1 MQTEKEIKRLT
12 EAHRISDFLIRY
24 DKINKIKFQIIMNI
38 KYNKA
43 LWFVTI
49 LAIVM
54 LIPFLGLTE
63 FNTKGEPREAVVA
76 YTMLEHG
83 NWILPINNGGDIPYK
98 PPFFHWCIA
107 FFSLFAGHVSEF
119 TSRLPSAVS
128 LILMTIGGFIFFAKR
143 KDTQTSLIAAI
154 LTLTAF
160 EVHRAGINC
169 RVDMVNT
176 AFMVGAMYL
185 LYRWWEKGKHQ
196 LPWLAILCMSG
207 ATLTKGPV
215 GIILPCFVMGVFMLT
230 QRENFWG
237 IVWRMAATAVLS
249 LIIPFCWYYAAY
261 LQGGNEFLELVKEEN
276 IDRFMGKM
284 AYESHENPA
293 WYNLLTLITGWLP
306 YTLLLLFS
314 LFILPWKKF
323 SKSKFVE
330 NAKKATP
337 LQVFTWLAFLLV
349 LFFYCIPKSK
359 RSVYLLPCYPFM
371 AYLIAEYIVWMMK
384 EKMGAFKVYAGVI
397 ASLAILLIVARIAVS
412 CGLIPDTIFHGRHAA
427 ENAAM
432 LHALEKGPQSIAEGI
447 GYLFFILCI
456 YGIYATF
463 QSLRRNHTGSIVGH
477 TLVTIISLFLI
488 LDSTLQPTVL
498 NTKADKRWAP
508 VIEKK
513 FDTSKLYSYMSI
525 DMLHFFSLNFYLGDK
540 IQQFDKTLPQDG
552 VVMVPEDNLQDFME
566 KFGKGYTFQK
576 VWEIPRAVESRCPVG
591 FYRFVK
597 TSANLACN

>member
-1 MQTEKEIKRLT
+1 
-12 EAHRISDFLIRY
+12 
-24 DKINKIKFQIIMNI
+24 MNI

-43 LWFVTI
+43 LWLVII
-49 LAIVM
+49 LAIAM
-54 LIPFLGLTE
+54 MIPFLGLSD

-107 FFSLFAGHVSEF
+107 FFSLIAGHVNEY

-128 LILMTIGGFIFFAKR
+128 LVLMTIGGFVFYAKR

-160 EVHRAGINC
+160 EVHRAGMNC
-169 RVDMVNT
+169 RVDMVNS
-176 AFMVGAMYL
+176 ALMVGAMYL

-237 IVWRMAATAVLS
+237 IVWRMALTALLS

-261 LQGGNEFLELVKEEN
+261 LQGGDEFLRLVKEEN

-293 WYNLLTLITGWLP
+293 WYNLLTLVMGWAP

-323 SKSKFVE
+323 SKTQFLE

-337 LQVFTWLAFLLV
+337 LQVFTWLAFLLI

-384 EKMGAFKVYAGVI
+384 EKMGALKVYAGVI
-397 ASLAILLIVARIAVS
+397 ASLAVILVVATLVIRAG
-412 CGLIPDTIFHGRHAA
+412 CIPDTIFHGKHAA
-427 ENAAM
+427 DNIAM
-432 LHALEKGPQSIAEGI
+432 LHAI
-447 GYLFFILCI
+447 GDSHSFLFNVCQMFLLIGAYYIFKALKKKETSQMMR
-456 YGIYATF
+456 Y
-463 QSLRRNHTGSIVGH
+463 
-477 TLVTIISLFLI
+477 TLVMIIAIFI
-488 LDSTLQPTVL
+488 TLDSTLQPAVL
-498 NTKADKRWAP
+498 NTKADKHLAP

-513 FDTSKLYSYMSI
+513 FDTGKLYSYMSVE
-525 DMLHFFSLNFYLGDK
+525 MMHFFSLNFYLGDK
-540 IQQFDKTLPQDG
+540 IQQFDKVLPQDG
-552 VVMVPEDNLQDFME
+552 VLMIPEGDLPDFKE
-566 KFGKGYTFQK
+566 KFGKDYTLQK
-576 VWEIPRAVESRCPVG
+576 VWEVKRLVECRHPVG

-597 TSANLACN
+597 TSANIAQNR

>member
-1 MQTEKEIKRLT
+1 
-12 EAHRISDFLIRY
+12 
-24 DKINKIKFQIIMNI
+24 MNI

-43 LWFVTI
+43 LWLITI

-54 LIPFLGLTE
+54 LIPFLGLSD

-107 FFSLFAGHVSEF
+107 FFSLFIGYVNEF

-128 LILMTIGGFIFFAKR
+128 LVLMTIGGFVFYAKR
-143 KDTQTSLIAAI
+143 KDTQISLIAAI

-237 IVWRMAATAVLS
+237 IVWRMALTALLS

-261 LQGGNEFLELVKEEN
+261 LQGGDEFLRLVKEEN

-323 SKSKFVE
+323 SKTRFLE

-384 EKMGAFKVYAGVI
+384 EKMGAIKVYAGVI
-397 ASLAILLIVARIAVS
+397 ASLAVILVIATLVIRA
-412 CGLIPDTIFHGRHAA
+412 GGIPDTIFHGKHAA
-427 ENAAM
+427 DNVAM
-432 LHALEKGPQSIAEGI
+432 LHAIGESTHGI
-447 GYLFFILCI
+447 LFYVCNVFLIIGAYHIFKALKKKETSQMMK
-456 YGIYATF
+456 Y
-463 QSLRRNHTGSIVGH
+463 
-477 TLVTIISLFLI
+477 TLVMIIAIFI
-488 LDSTLQPTVL
+488 TLDSTLQPAVL
-498 NTKADKRWAP
+498 NTKADKHLAP

-513 FDTSKLYSYMSI
+513 FDTSKLYSYMSV

-540 IQQFDKTLPQDG
+540 IQQFDKVLPQDG
-552 VVMVPEDNLQDFME
+552 VLMIPEEDMPDFKE
-566 KFGKGYTFQK
+566 KFGKDYTFQK
-576 VWEIPRAVESRCPVG
+576 VWEVRRLVEWHHPVG
-591 FYRFVK
+591 FYQFVK
-597 TSANLACN
+597 TSANIAQKK

>member
-1 MQTEKEIKRLT
+1 
-12 EAHRISDFLIRY
+12 
-24 DKINKIKFQIIMNI
+24 MNSTY
-38 KYNKA
+38 KKA

-54 LIPFLGLTE
+54 LIPFLGLTD

-107 FFSLFAGHVSEF
+107 FFSLFIGHVNEF
-119 TSRLPSAVS
+119 TSRLPSAIS
-128 LILMTIGGFIFFAKR
+128 LVLMTIGGFVFFAKR

-160 EVHRAGINC
+160 EVHRAGVNC

-185 LYRWWEKGKHQ
+185 LYRWWEKGKKQ

-230 QRENFWG
+230 QRENLWS
-237 IVWRMAATAVLS
+237 IIWRLGLTAVLS

-261 LQGGNEFLELVKEEN
+261 LQGGDEFLRLVKEEN

-284 AYESHENPA
+284 SYESHENPA

-323 SKSKFVE
+323 SKTRFVE
-330 NAKKATP
+330 NVKKATP

-384 EKMGAFKVYAGVI
+384 EKMGALKVYAWVI
-397 ASLAILLIVARIAVS
+397 AVLAIILIVALIIVG
-412 CGLIPDTIFHGRHAA
+412 CGVVPDSIFHGKHAA
-427 ENAAM
+427 GNIAM
-432 LHALEKGPQSIAEGI
+432 LHALEEEPKGFLLGGVEIAFVVLMLFSIYYTIKALKEKRVN
-447 GYLFFILCI
+447 Y
-456 YGIYATF
+456 
-463 QSLRRNHTGSIVGH
+463 IVSG
-477 TLVTIISLFLI
+477 TLASIISLFLL
-488 LDSTLQPTVL
+488 LDSTLQPAVL
-498 NTKADKRWAP
+498 NTKADKHLAP

-513 FDTSKLYSYMSI
+513 FDMNKLYSYMSV
-525 DMLHFFSLNFYLGDK
+525 DMMHFFSLNFYMGDR
-540 IQQFDKTLPQDG
+540 IQQFEKVMPQDG
-552 VVMVPEDNLQDFME
+552 VLMIPEADMPDFQ
-566 KFGKGYTFQK
+566 KKLGKGYIFQK
-576 VWEIPRAVESRCPVG
+576 VWEVPRVVESKDPVG
-591 FYRFVK
+591 FYQFKKAIVMK
-597 TSANLACN
+597 

>member
-1 MQTEKEIKRLT
+1 
-12 EAHRISDFLIRY
+12 
-24 DKINKIKFQIIMNI
+24 MNI

-43 LWFVTI
+43 LWLITI

-54 LIPFLGLTE
+54 LIPFLGLTD

-107 FFSLFAGHVSEF
+107 FFSLFIGHVNEF

-128 LILMTIGGFIFFAKR
+128 LVLMTIGGFVFFAKR

-237 IVWRMAATAVLS
+237 IVWRMALTALLS

-261 LQGGNEFLELVKEEN
+261 LQGGDEFLRLVKEEN

-323 SKSKFVE
+323 SKTRFLE

-359 RSVYLLPCYPFM
+359 RSVYLLPCYPFI

-384 EKMGAFKVYAGVI
+384 EKMGALKVYAGVI
-397 ASLAILLIVARIAVS
+397 ASLAVILVIATLVIRAG
-412 CGLIPDTIFHGRHAA
+412 CIPDTIFHGKHAA
-427 ENAAM
+427 DNIAM
-432 LHALEKGPQSIAEGI
+432 LHAI
-447 GYLFFILCI
+447 GDSHSFLFNVCQMFLLIGAYHIFKALKKKETSQILK
-456 YGIYATF
+456 Y
-463 QSLRRNHTGSIVGH
+463 
-477 TLVTIISLFLI
+477 TLVMIIAIFI
-488 LDSTLQPTVL
+488 TLDSTLQPAVL
-498 NTKADKRWAP
+498 NTKADKHLAP

-513 FDTSKLYSYMSI
+513 FDTSKLYSYMSV

-540 IQQFDKTLPQDG
+540 IQQFDKVLPQDG
-552 VVMVPEDNLQDFME
+552 VLMIPEEDMPDFKE
-566 KFGKGYTFQK
+566 KFGKDYTFQK
-576 VWEIPRAVESRCPVG
+576 VWEVRRLVEWHHPVG
-591 FYRFVK
+591 FYQFVK
-597 TSANLACN
+597 TSANIAQKK

>member
-1 MQTEKEIKRLT
+1 
-12 EAHRISDFLIRY
+12 
-24 DKINKIKFQIIMNI
+24 MNI

-43 LWFVTI
+43 LWLIII

-54 LIPFLGLTE
+54 MTPFLGLTD

-107 FFSLFAGHVSEF
+107 FFSLIAGHVNEY

-128 LILMTIGGFIFFAKR
+128 LVLMTIGGFVFYAKR

-160 EVHRAGINC
+160 EVHRAGMNC
-169 RVDMVNT
+169 RVDMVNS

-237 IVWRMAATAVLS
+237 IVWRMALTALLS

-261 LQGGNEFLELVKEEN
+261 LQGGDEFLRLVKEEN

-293 WYNLLTLITGWLP
+293 WYNLLTLVMGWAP

-323 SKSKFVE
+323 QKTRFLE

-384 EKMGAFKVYAGVI
+384 EKMGAIKVYAGVI
-397 ASLAILLIVARIAVS
+397 ASLAVILVIATLVIRA
-412 CGLIPDTIFHGRHAA
+412 GGIPDTIFHGKHAA
-427 ENAAM
+427 DNIAM
-432 LHALEKGPQSIAEGI
+432 LHAIGDSTHGI
-447 GYLFFILCI
+447 LFYVCNVFLIIGAYHIFKALKKKETSQMMR
-456 YGIYATF
+456 Y
-463 QSLRRNHTGSIVGH
+463 
-477 TLVTIISLFLI
+477 TLVMIIAIFI
-488 LDSTLQPTVL
+488 TLDSTLQPAVL
-498 NTKADKRWAP
+498 NTKADKHLAP

-513 FDTSKLYSYMSI
+513 FDTSKLYSYMSVE
-525 DMLHFFSLNFYLGDK
+525 MMHFFSLNFYLGDK
-540 IQQFDKTLPQDG
+540 IQQFDKVLPQDG
-552 VVMVPEDNLQDFME
+552 VLMIPESDVPDFKE
-566 KFGKGYTFQK
+566 KFGRAYTFQK
-576 VWEIPRAVESRCPVG
+576 VWEVKKLVEWHHPVG

-597 TSANLACN
+597 TSANIAQNK

>member
-1 MQTEKEIKRLT
+1 
-12 EAHRISDFLIRY
+12 
-24 DKINKIKFQIIMNI
+24 MNI

-43 LWFVTI
+43 LWLVII
-49 LAIVM
+49 LAIM
-54 LIPFLGLTE
+54 MMIPFLGLSD

-107 FFSLFAGHVSEF
+107 FFSLIAGHVNEY

-128 LILMTIGGFIFFAKR
+128 LVLMTIGGFVFYAKR

-160 EVHRAGINC
+160 EVHRAGMNC
-169 RVDMVNT
+169 RVDMVNS
-176 AFMVGAMYL
+176 ALMVGAMYL

-237 IVWRMAATAVLS
+237 IVWRMALTALLS

-261 LQGGNEFLELVKEEN
+261 LQGGDEFLRLVKEEN

-293 WYNLLTLITGWLP
+293 WYNLLTLVMGWAP

-323 SKSKFVE
+323 SKTRFLE

-384 EKMGAFKVYAGVI
+384 EKMGALKVYAGVI
-397 ASLAILLIVARIAVS
+397 ASLAVILVVATLVIRAG
-412 CGLIPDTIFHGRHAA
+412 CIPDTIFHGKHAA
-427 ENAAM
+427 DNIAM
-432 LHALEKGPQSIAEGI
+432 LHAI
-447 GYLFFILCI
+447 GDSHSFLFNVCQMFLLIGAYHIFKALKKKETSQMMR
-456 YGIYATF
+456 Y
-463 QSLRRNHTGSIVGH
+463 
-477 TLVTIISLFLI
+477 TLVMIIAIFI
-488 LDSTLQPTVL
+488 TLDSTLQPAVL
-498 NTKADKRWAP
+498 NTKADKHLAP

-525 DMLHFFSLNFYLGDK
+525 EMMHFFSLNFYLGDK
-540 IQQFDKTLPQDG
+540 IQQFDKVLPQDG
-552 VVMVPEDNLQDFME
+552 VLMIPEGDMPDFKE
-566 KFGKGYTFQK
+566 KFGKDYTLQK
-576 VWEIPRAVESRCPVG
+576 VWEVKRLVECRHPVG

-597 TSANLACN
+597 TSANIAQNR

>member
-1 MQTEKEIKRLT
+1 
-12 EAHRISDFLIRY
+12 
-24 DKINKIKFQIIMNI
+24 MNI

-43 LWFVTI
+43 LWLVII

-54 LIPFLGLTE
+54 MIPFLGLTD

-107 FFSLFAGHVSEF
+107 FFSLFIGHVNEY

-128 LILMTIGGFIFFAKR
+128 LVLMTIGGFVFYAKR
-143 KDTQTSLIAAI
+143 KNAQTSLIAAI

-160 EVHRAGINC
+160 EVHRAGMNC
-169 RVDMVNT
+169 RVDMLNT

-237 IVWRMAATAVLS
+237 TVWRMALTALLS
-249 LIIPFCWYYAAY
+249 LVIPFCWYYAAY
-261 LQGGNEFLELVKEEN
+261 LQGGDEFLRLVKEEN

-323 SKSKFVE
+323 SKTRFLE

-384 EKMGAFKVYAGVI
+384 EKMGALKVYAGVI
-397 ASLAILLIVARIAVS
+397 ASLAVILVIATLVIRA
-412 CGLIPDTIFHGRHAA
+412 GGIPDTIFHGKHAA
-427 ENAAM
+427 DNIAM
-432 LHALEKGPQSIAEGI
+432 LHAIGESTHGI
-447 GYLFFILCI
+447 LFYVCYMFLIIGAYHIFKALKKKETSQMLK
-456 YGIYATF
+456 Y
-463 QSLRRNHTGSIVGH
+463 
-477 TLVTIISLFLI
+477 TLVMIIAIFI
-488 LDSTLQPTVL
+488 TLDSTLQPAVL
-498 NTKADKRWAP
+498 NTKADKHLAP

-513 FDTSKLYSYMSI
+513 FDTSKLYSYMSV

-540 IQQFDKTLPQDG
+540 IQQFDKVLPQDG
-552 VVMVPEDNLQDFME
+552 VLMIPEEDMPDFKE
-566 KFGKGYTFQK
+566 KFGKDYTFQK
-576 VWEIPRAVESRCPVG
+576 VWEVKRLVEWRHPVG
-591 FYRFVK
+591 FYQFVK
-597 TSANLACN
+597 TSANIAQKK

>member
-1 MQTEKEIKRLT
+1 
-12 EAHRISDFLIRY
+12 
-24 DKINKIKFQIIMNI
+24 MNI

-43 LWFVTI
+43 LWLITI

-54 LIPFLGLTE
+54 LIPFLGLSD

-107 FFSLFAGHVSEF
+107 FFSLFIGYVNEY

-128 LILMTIGGFIFFAKR
+128 LVLMTIGGFVFYAKR
-143 KDTQTSLIAAI
+143 KDTQISLIAAI

-237 IVWRMAATAVLS
+237 IVWRMALTALLS

-261 LQGGNEFLELVKEEN
+261 LQGGDEFLRLVKEEN

-293 WYNLLTLITGWLP
+293 WYNLLTLVMGWAP

-323 SKSKFVE
+323 SKTRFLE

-384 EKMGAFKVYAGVI
+384 EKMGAIKVYASVI
-397 ASLAILLIVARIAVS
+397 ASLAIILVIATLVIRA
-412 CGLIPDTIFHGRHAA
+412 GGIPDTIFHGKHAA
-427 ENAAM
+427 DNITM
-432 LHALEKGPQSIAEGI
+432 LHAIGESTHGI
-447 GYLFFILCI
+447 LFYVCYMFLIIGAYHIFKALKKKETSQMMK
-456 YGIYATF
+456 Y
-463 QSLRRNHTGSIVGH
+463 
-477 TLVTIISLFLI
+477 TLVMIIAIFI
-488 LDSTLQPTVL
+488 TLDSTLQPAVL
-498 NTKADKRWAP
+498 NTKADKHLAP

-513 FDTSKLYSYMSI
+513 FDTSKLYSYMSV

-540 IQQFDKTLPQDG
+540 IQQFDKVLPQDG
-552 VVMVPEDNLQDFME
+552 VLMIPEEDMPDFKE
-566 KFGKGYTFQK
+566 KFGKDYTFQK
-576 VWEIPRAVESRCPVG
+576 VWEVRRLVEWHHPVG
-591 FYRFVK
+591 FYQFVK
-597 TSANLACN
+597 TSANIAQKK

>member
-1 MQTEKEIKRLT
+1 
-12 EAHRISDFLIRY
+12 
-24 DKINKIKFQIIMNI
+24 MNI

-43 LWFVTI
+43 LWLIII

-54 LIPFLGLTE
+54 MIPFLGLTD

-107 FFSLFAGHVSEF
+107 FFSLFIGHVNEY

-128 LILMTIGGFIFFAKR
+128 LVLMTIGGFVFYAKR
-143 KDTQTSLIAAI
+143 KNAPTSLIAAI

-160 EVHRAGINC
+160 EVHRAGMNC

-237 IVWRMAATAVLS
+237 IVWRMA
-249 LIIPFCWYYAAY
+249 
-261 LQGGNEFLELVKEEN
+261 
-276 IDRFMGKM
+276 
-284 AYESHENPA
+284 
-293 WYNLLTLITGWLP
+293 LT
-306 YTLLLLFS
+306 
-314 LFILPWKKF
+314 
-323 SKSKFVE
+323 
-330 NAKKATP
+330 
-337 LQVFTWLAFLLV
+337 
-349 LFFYCIPKSK
+349 
-359 RSVYLLPCYPFM
+359 
-371 AYLIAEYIVWMMK
+371 
-384 EKMGAFKVYAGVI
+384 
-397 ASLAILLIVARIAVS
+397 
-412 CGLIPDTIFHGRHAA
+412 
-427 ENAAM
+427 AM
-432 LHALEKGPQSIAEGI
+432 LHALENNDLLIPCSIFMVITLEGV
-447 GYLFFILCI
+447 YLIFRALKKKNPDNIVSYTL
-456 YGIYATF
+456 AT
-463 QSLRRNHTGSIVGH
+463 IVG
-477 TLVTIISLFLI
+477 LFLM
-488 LDSTLQPTVL
+488 LDSSLQPPVL
-498 NTKADKRWAP
+498 NTKTDKHLAP

-513 FDTSKLYSYMSI
+513 FDTSKLYSYMSV

-540 IQQFDKTLPQDG
+540 IQQFDKVLPQDG
-552 VVMVPEDNLQDFME
+552 VLMIPEEDMPDFLE
-566 KFGKGYTFQK
+566 KFGKDYTFQK
-576 VWEIPRAVESRCPVG
+576 VWEVRKTVEWHNKVG

-597 TSANLACN
+597 TSANIALNK